1 MVNNKNKYI
10 RSYSTTSSSEDNS
23 IKLYEDAYSMRKSI
37 IKDNKNKSGIY
48 KWTNKLTN
56 DIYIGQSVDLAK
68 IYISLVNL

>member
-1 MVNNKNKYI
+1 
-10 RSYSTTSSSEDNS
+10 
-23 IKLYEDAYSMRKSI
+23 LYEDAYSMRKSI

-68 IYISLVNL
+68 SFIRYFNLSYLKNRETRGTPRILIRGAYNK